1 MKSTLILPTNLKRT
15 ILELAKFELC
25 MSQDYTQQLTKALNQ
40 KETYE
45 GLLTITY
52 SLNCNLL
59 HFTLQILHNLQT
71 NLQSFNDKNNPNLKR
86 VRTFKTS
93 KAYLRKYHNHFET
106 VLEVLTLINQEDVIK
121 KDVIKNISSLFNNV
135 QYDRDSVFE
144 WLICDYL
151 FYDYIQDKNLK
162 LLISEKFGKIISDE
176 QVAILN
182 NIINKSKLY
191 SKFFESYFMSLDLIE
206 SDFYKSAYIKLMR
219 LYENIEDKGYK
230 DKNPK
235 NIILQILNDLGASI
249 DLSVINTKDIYI
261 KSIFNNIAIL
271 GSKKQSS
278 LEGITKSFF
287 NIISKYYNEK
297 DAQIIVDT
305 TIHKLLTH

>member
-1 MKSTLILPTNLKRT
+1 MVPSFKEYIFFLINFEPSKTRNDKTMFQKLLKSKESYKN
-15 ILELAKFELC
+15 ILEIAEENNFSVL
-25 MSQDYTQQLTKALNQ
+25 SSAL
-40 KETYE
+40 K
-45 GLLTITY
+45 
-52 SLNCNLL
+52 
-59 HFTLQILHNLQT
+59 ILHNLQT

-93 KAYLRKYHNHFET
+93 KAYLKKYHNHFET
-106 VLEVLTLINQEDVIK
+106 VLEVLTLIDQKDVIK
-121 KDVIKNISSLFNNV
+121 KDVIKNLSSFFNNV

-144 WLICDYL
+144 WLICEYL
-151 FYDYIQDKNLK
+151 FYDYIKDKDLES
-162 LLISEKFGKIISDE
+162 LIFENFNGTISDE
-176 QVAILN
+176 TIAILK

-191 SKFFESYFMSLDLIE
+191 SKFFESYFMGLDLIE

-230 DKNPK
+230 EKNPK
-235 NIILQILNDLGASI
+235 NIIFQILNDLGTSI

>member
-1 MKSTLILPTNLKRT
+1 MIFINKQALINLTRFESSKTSDDIT
-15 ILELAKFELC
+15 IFQEVVKC
-25 MSQDYTQQLTKALNQ
+25 N
-40 KETYE
+40 ETYE
-45 GLLTITY
+45 NLLTIANEHNFSFF
-52 SLNCNLL
+52 SLAL
-59 HFTLQILHNLQT
+59 TILHNLQK

-93 KAYLRKYHNHFET
+93 KAYLKKYHNHFET
-106 VLEVLTLINQEDVIK
+106 ILEVLSLVDPEDVIK
-121 KDVIKNISSLFNNV
+121 KDVIKNISSNFNNV
-135 QYDRDSVFE
+135 QYDRDLIFE
-144 WLICDYL
+144 WLICEYL
-151 FYDYIQDKNLK
+151 FYDYIKDKDLK
-162 LLISEKFGKIISDE
+162 SLIFENFNKIISDE
-176 QVAILN
+176 QVTILK

-191 SKFFESYFMSLDLIE
+191 SKFFESYFMGLDLIE

-219 LYENIEDKGYK
+219 LYENVEDKGYK
-230 DKNPK
+230 EKNPK

-249 DLSVINTKDIYI
+249 DLSDINTKDIYI

-278 LEGITKSFF
+278 LEGITKSFL